1 MAGHFP
7 SSSSNAEHGQ
17 VNQQMRSESHH
28 DSAMGNISGGIMRF
42 NIGIY
47 SQPPDVDRIGVQQ
60 KKGSHSGPRNKHG
73 GQVAPDVRSES
84 ISQISS
90 QGSTK
95 A

>member
-1 MAGHFP
+1 MAGHFH
-7 SSSSNAEHGQ
+7 SSSSNAERGQ

-28 DSAMGNISGGIMRF
+28 YSTMGNISGGIMRF

-47 SQPPDVDRIGVQQ
+47 QIPDVDRIGVQQ

-73 GQVAPDVRSES
+73 GQVAPDMRSET

-90 QGSTK
+90 QEPAK